1 MAASFE
7 VQEIFVDG
15 LQSVSVHNGVI
26 RIQLFSIAPDG
37 SAKPAVVLL
46 LPQSQLKSVVEGLAK
61 SLR

>member
-15 LQSVSVHNGVI
+15 LQSVSAHNGVI
-26 RIQLFSIAPDG
+26 RVQLFSIAPDG